1 MNKLITRITVTT
13 ATLIVTTIGAGAISL
28 EDCYR
33 LTKENYPAIRQ
44 YDMAEKLKD
53 YSFSNAAKSWLPQIS
68 LSGQATYQSDVS
80 EFPESLEIMLEQTGT
95 TLEGLSKDQ
104 YKAMLEVNQTLWDG
118 GATKA
123 VKEQALAQAEVDKA
137 KIDKDLDAIKKQ
149 VNQIYFGILLTE
161 SNLQQLD
168 YARTLLKSNLRM
180 AKSMVENGTALQ
192 SDIDNIQVELLSLDQ
207 QKIRLESTD
216 RTYRKVLSMM
226 TGTTISETEHLEMP
240 PTPEINKSLN
250 KRSEL
255 KLFDANCG
263 LIQANRK
270 SIDASVM
277 PQIGLFAQGFYGRPG
292 LDMFN
297 DMMNNNFSWNYIAGI
312 RLRWNFSAFYTK
324 KSNLQK
330 IEVSKQIIENQR
342 ESFLWGQ
349 DIETSKLDGEIDKM
363 MKIKQSDNEISR
375 LRKTIRESAESKYK
389 NGIITATELI
399 SKITD
404 ENNALLSL
412 QTHELELLKD
422 IYDLKVSLNQ

>member
-13 ATLIVTTIGAGAISL
+13 ATLIVTTMGAGAISL
-28 EDCYR
+28 EECYR
-33 LTKENYPAIRQ
+33 LTKENYPAIRE

-53 YSFSNAAKSWLPQIS
+53 YSFSNAARSWLPQVS
-68 LSGQATYQSDVS
+68 VSGQATYQSDVS
-80 EFPESLEIMLEQTGT
+80 EFPESLQKMLEQTGT

-104 YKAMLEVNQTLWDG
+104 YKATLEVNQTLWDG
-118 GATKA
+118 GASKA
-123 VKEQALAQAEVDKA
+123 VKEQALAQAQVDKA
-137 KIDKDLDAIKKQ
+137 TIDKDIDAIKKQ
-149 VNQIYFGILLTE
+149 VNQIYFGILLTDN
-161 SNLQQLD
+161 NLQQLD

-180 AKSMVENGTALQ
+180 AKSMVGNGTALQ
-192 SDIDNIQVELLSLDQ
+192 SDVDNIQVELLSIDQ
-207 QKIRLESTD
+207 QTIRLESTD
-216 RTYRKVLSMM
+216 RTYRKILSLM
-226 TGTTISETEHLEMP
+226 TGTIISETEHLEMP
-240 PTPEINKSLN
+240 PTPKIDITLN

-255 KLFDANCG
+255 KIFDANYN
-263 LIQANRK
+263 LAEANRK
-270 SIDASVM
+270 SIASSVM
-277 PQIGLFAQGFYGRPG
+277 PQIGLYAQGFYGRPG
-292 LDMFN
+292 LDLFD

-324 KSNLQK
+324 KNNLQK
-330 IEVSKQIIENQR
+330 IEVSQQKIDNQR
-342 ESFLWGQ
+342 ETFLWGQ
-349 DIETSKLDGEIDKM
+349 DIETSRLGGEIDKM
-363 MKIKQSDNEISR
+363 ERIKQSDNEISR